1 MTKKKEIT
9 LKVEV
14 SKQLKKVLKTVG
26 LISGGVV
33 GFLAL
38 VIAFFHFVFYQR
50 IFPQIW
56 VGNIYVSGLTK
67 NEALEL
73 VEKNVTSPSEIEIN
87 YGEESYK
94 IDLSAA
100 SFSYDITSTG
110 EKAYAAGRNTPFPR
124 NIIYPLNLV
133 LSKSH
138 LPLIYNLNEEVLL
151 SQIAE
156 IAGKINKEAVR
167 PSVSLVDGEL
177 VVEKGVPG
185 EILDE
190 NLLADTIKN
199 NLSAGID
206 QPLLVTTVFDDTQ
219 LTQEE
224 ADKLTERARNLL
236 SKSLVLEF
244 EDYSTTYSKNTLFSL
259 LNGRGGYES
268 GEIEQL
274 ITSFSTNIERDPQNP
289 VFVFTDNVVQEF
301 TPAKNGVKVVKDQ
314 FQNQIVESLEKL
326 ETTEE
331 TIALVNPE
339 VVETKPQYQTSE
351 VNNLGIKELLGKGTS
366 KFVGSIPSRIH
377 NVNLA
382 ASKFN
387 GIIIAPGDT
396 LSFNNVLGDVSSA
409 TGYQQAYIIKEGAT
423 VLGDGGG
430 VCQVSTTFFRAALK
444 AGLPIIERRAHAYR
458 VGYYEQDSPPGL
470 DATVYSPSP
479 DLKIK
484 NDTPAHLLIQ
494 TRTNTQ
500 AKTLTFEI
508 YGTSDGRVATTT
520 KPTVKD
526 VSAPPED
533 LYTDDPTLPTG
544 QVKQIDWKAWGAK
557 VSFKYTVTRGGE
569 TIYEKTFNSTY
580 QPWQA
585 KYLRGTGPA
594 N

>member
-1 MTKKKEIT
+1 MAKKKEIA
-9 LKVEV
+9 LKVEI
-14 SKQLKKVLKTVG
+14 SKRLKNILKTVVIVLG
-26 LISGGVV
+26 TIVSSILLI
-33 GFLAL
+33 
-38 VIAFFHFVFYQR
+38 IIFFHFVFYLR

-56 VGNIYVSGLTK
+56 VGDVYVSGLTK
-67 NEALEL
+67 DEALEQ
-73 VEKNVTSPSEIEIN
+73 VTKSITTPSEIKIN
-87 YGEESYK
+87 YREESFT
-94 IDLSAA
+94 INLSVAD
-100 SFSYDITSTG
+100 FSYDLTSSV
-110 EKAYAAGRNTPFPR
+110 EKAYDVERNYCFPQ
-124 NIIYPLNLV
+124 NIIFPIKLV
-133 LSKSH
+133 LSSRH
-138 LPLIYNLNEEVLL
+138 LPIVFNINEETLT

-156 IAGKINKEAVR
+156 IGNKINKEAVR

-177 VVEKGVPG
+177 IVEKGVPG
-185 EILDE
+185 EILNE
-190 NLLADTIKN
+190 NLLAKTIKE
-199 NLSAGID
+199 NLAVGNS
-206 QPLLVTTVFDDTQ
+206 QPVSVDTVFDDTQ
-219 LTQEE
+219 LSQEE
-224 ADKLTERARNLL
+224 ADKLKERAQNLL
-236 SKSLVLEF
+236 GKSLVLEF
-244 EDYSTTYSKNTLFSL
+244 EDYSSTYSKNTLFSL
-259 LNGRGGYES
+259 LNGKGGYES
-268 GEIEQL
+268 AEIEQL
-274 ITSFSTNIERDPQNP
+274 ITSFSTSIERDPQNP
-289 VFVFTDNVVQEF
+289 VFVFTNNVVQEF
-301 TPAKNGVKVVKDQ
+301 APAKNGVKVVKDQ
-314 FQNQIVESLEKL
+314 FQKQVIEALGKL
-326 ETTEE
+326 EETEE
-331 TIALVNPE
+331 TIVLVNPE

-366 KFVGSIPSRIH
+366 KFVGSIPSRIF

-387 GIIIAPGDT
+387 GVIIAPGDT

-484 NDTPAHLLIQ
+484 NDTPGHLLIQ

-526 VSAPPED
+526 VTAPPED

-557 VSFKYTVTRGGE
+557 VSFKYTVTRNNE
-569 TIYEKTFNSTY
+569 VIYEKTFNSTY

-585 KYLRGTGPA
+585 KYLRGTGP
-594 N
+594 NN

>member
-1 MTKKKEIT
+1 MAKKKEIA

-14 SKQLKKVLKTVG
+14 SKRLKNILKTVVIVLG
-26 LISGGVV
+26 TTV
-33 GFLAL
+33 GSVLLA
-38 VIAFFHFVFYQR
+38 ITFFHFVFYQR

-56 VGNIYVSGLTK
+56 VGNVYVSGLTK
-67 NEALEL
+67 NEALEQ
-73 VEKNVTSPSEIEIN
+73 VTKSIPTPSEIKIN
-87 YGEESYK
+87 YQDESFT
-94 IDLSAA
+94 INLSSAE
-100 SFSYDITSTG
+100 FSYDLPCSID
-110 EKAYAAGRNTPFPR
+110 KAYNIERNYRIPQ
-124 NIIYPLNLV
+124 NIIFPLKLV
-133 LSKSH
+133 LSSRH
-138 LPLIYNLNEEVLL
+138 LPIVFNLNEETLS

-156 IAGKINKEAVR
+156 IGNKINKEAVR
-167 PSVSLVDGEL
+167 PSVSLVNGEL

-190 NLLADTIKN
+190 NLLTKTIKE
-199 NLSAGID
+199 NLAVGNS
-206 QPLLVTTVFDDTQ
+206 QPISVDTVFDNTQ
-219 LTQEE
+219 LSQEE
-224 ADKLTERARNLL
+224 ANKLVERAQNLL
-236 SKSLVLEF
+236 GKSLVLEF
-244 EDYSTTYSKNTLFSL
+244 EDYSSTYSKNTLFSL
-259 LNGRGGYES
+259 LNGKGGYE
-268 GEIEQL
+268 GTEIEQL
-274 ITSFSTNIERDPQNP
+274 ITSFSASIERDPQNP
-289 VFVFTDNVVQEF
+289 VFVFTNNVVQEF
-301 TPAKNGVKVVKDQ
+301 APAKNGVKVVKDQ
-314 FQNQIVESLEKL
+314 FQNQVIEALGKL
-326 ETTEE
+326 EETAE
-331 TIALVNPE
+331 TIVLVNPE

-366 KFVGSIPSRIH
+366 KFVGSIPSRIF

-387 GIIIAPGDT
+387 GVIIAPGDT
-396 LSFNNVLGDVSSA
+396 LSFNGVLGDVSSA

-423 VLGDGGG
+423 ILGDGGG

-526 VSAPPED
+526 VTAPPED
-533 LYTDDPTLPTG
+533 LYTDDPTLPAG
-544 QVKQIDWKAWGAK
+544 QIKQIDWKAWGAK
-557 VSFKYTVTRGGE
+557 VSFKYTVTRNNE
-569 TIYEKTFNSTY
+569 VIYEKTFNSTY

-585 KYLRGTGPA
+585 KYLRGTGP